1 MNTLCRSKQAPFE
14 YTLSLIGG
22 KWKMRI
28 LYELACEKTMRYGE
42 LKRAMPLIPH
52 KMLSSQLKEL
62 QTDGLINRAE
72 ISQNPLR
79 VEYSLSDRGLS
90 LYPLIEE
97 MCRWGQRKA
106 CLMSKKYLQKS
117 AYLFPDGRDFI
128 LNKNH

>member
-1 MNTLCRSKQAPFE
+1 
-14 YTLSLIGG
+14 
-22 KWKMRI
+22 MRI

-42 LKRAMPLIPH
+42 LKRAMPLITH

-97 MCRWGQRKA
+97 MCR
-106 CLMSKKYLQKS
+106 
-117 AYLFPDGRDFI
+117 
-128 LNKNH
+128 

>member
-42 LKRAMPLIPH
+42 LKRAMPLITH

-62 QTDGLINRAE
+62 QADGLINRVE

-90 LYPLIEE
+90 LYPLIDE
-97 MCRWGQRKA
+97 MCRWGQRED
-106 CLMSKKYLQKS
+106 LPYE
-117 AYLFPDGRDFI
+117 
-128 LNKNH
+128 

>member
-42 LKRAMPLIPH
+42 LKRAMPLITH

-62 QTDGLINRAE
+62 QTDGLINRVE
-72 ISQNPLR
+72 ISLNPLR

-90 LYPLIEE
+90 LYPLIDE
-97 MCRWGQRKA
+97 MCRWEQSEG
-106 CLMSKKYLQKS
+106 LPYE
-117 AYLFPDGRDFI
+117 
-128 LNKNH
+128 